1 MYRSSSFQTP
11 RVIDG
16 QGWRHTSSPT
26 WPRTDRP
33 VSSTT
38 SPSTPSDG
46 PPSEQLRMDSTGYGA
61 RNDPPTSVPP
71 EKLITGTRPPNTS
84 RASHS
89 EDSGSQGSP
98 VDPSTCTDDKSVLRM
113 CPSSVDFNA
122 RARVGDTPSM
132 VTRWRSTS
140 RHSRLVSG
148 LSCEPPDNR
157 R

>member
-38 SPSTPSDG
+38 STSIPSDG

-71 EKLITGTRPPNTS
+71 EKLITGTRPPKTS

-89 EDSGSQGSP
+89 YDSGSQGSP
-98 VDPSTCTDDKSVLRM
+98 VEPSTCTEERSALRNA
-113 CPSSVDFNA
+113 VDSA
-122 RARVGDTPSM
+122 ERSDRTRAGDTPSM
-132 VTRWRSTS
+132 VIPWRSTS
-140 RHSRLVSG
+140 RHSRALSG
-148 LSCEPPDNR
+148 LSGEPS
-157 R
+157 